1 MLGSLQAMRVVLK
14 NNVMMLRERG
24 LFLNDRSYLYKKSEY
39 LKAAKGEYDF
49 KTITKEE
56 LLTLR
61 AKIIKNRKAEN
72 LRAWIIATI
81 VVMGL
86 AFLVYTLGRNYS
98 FQVTQEPLEDKEALY
113 KQEHEKQLSDYHYY
127 IGSGDEWIE
136 KENWENAIYQYH
148 KAVKIFPQTY
158 EANYRL
164 ALAYSYNCAYWSKDC
179 EIGKEL
185 TKKLMIF
192 FPNEKNLDTLKNI
205 FDVQINKQMP
215 H

>member
-1 MLGSLQAMRVVLK
+1 MFGSLQAMRVVLK

-39 LKAAKGEYDF
+39 QKAAKGEYDF

-56 LLTLR
+56 LRTLR
-61 AKIIKNRKAEN
+61 KKIIKNRKAEN
-72 LRAWIIATI
+72 LRAWIIASI

-86 AFLVYTLGRNYS
+86 AFLVYTLVSNYN
-98 FQVTQEPLEDKEALY
+98 FQVAQEQLEDKEALY
-113 KQEHEKQLSDYHYY
+113 KQEHKKQLSDYHYY

-136 KENWENAIYQYH
+136 KENWGNAIHQYH

-205 FDVQINKQMP
+205 FDVQINKQVS